1 MFPLTPTKP
10 CISENYI
17 KTKAFIKLFE
27 TPQRKVKIKMH
38 GAERINGSHERADYE
53 FINHLDKIYQEE
65 IKKNT

>member
-1 MFPLTPTKP
+1 MRAF
-10 CISENYI
+10 
-17 KTKAFIKLFE
+17 KAFIKPFE